1 MKAWKYTL
9 FFLILILA
17 AITIAIFQF
26 PDNNLHIIACDVG
39 QGDAILVIQGSRQ
52 ILTDGGPDNKVLDC
66 LGRHM
71 PFWDREIELV
81 ISTHPDADHSTGLV
95 GVMKNYKVD
104 KLLINPIDSGTQIYQ
119 ALVSEVGGGGVDVIN
134 PTAGMKLGIGLIY
147 LDILSPTQQM
157 FEKLSVINWDDM
169 LSKYL
174 LKDETNFYSISYLLS
189 FKNFKGLFPG
199 DIPPEISDMLA
210 GNWTLGS
217 VKYIKIPHHGSTN
230 GITENLLK
238 KVMPNIAVISVGDN
252 QWGLPKPEILAL
264 LAKYN
269 ARVFRTDQMGDVEVI
284 TDGEKYWV
292 N

>member
-9 FFLILILA
+9 IFLILILA
-17 AITIAIFQF
+17 AIIIAIFQF

-39 QGDAILVIQGSRQ
+39 QGDAILVIQGSTQ

-71 PFWDREIELV
+71 PFWDHQIELV
-81 ISTHPDADHSTGLV
+81 ISTHSDADHSTGLV
-95 GVMKNYKVD
+95 GVFKNYKVD

-119 ALVSEVGGGGVDVIN
+119 ALVSGVGGRGMDVIN

-157 FEKLSVINWDDM
+157 FEKLSVINGDDM

-174 LKDETNFYSISYLLS
+174 LKDETNYYSIIYLLS
-189 FKNFKGLFPG
+189 YKNFKGIFPG
-199 DIPPEISDMLA
+199 DIPPEVSDMLA

-217 VKYIKIPHHGSTN
+217 VEYIKIPHHGSTN

-238 KVMPNIAVISVGDN
+238 KVMPKIAVISVGVN
-252 QWGLPKPEILAL
+252 KWGLPKQEVLNL
-264 LAKYN
+264 LTRYN
-269 ARVFRTDQMGDVEVI
+269 AKILRTDKIGDVEIVA
-284 TDGEKYWV
+284 DGEKYWIY
-292 N
+292 